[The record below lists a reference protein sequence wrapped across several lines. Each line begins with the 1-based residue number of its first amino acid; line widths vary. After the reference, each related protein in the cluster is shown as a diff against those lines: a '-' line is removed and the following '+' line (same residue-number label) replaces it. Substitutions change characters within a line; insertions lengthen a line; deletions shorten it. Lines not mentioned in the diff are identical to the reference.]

1 MPSQPPAQR
10 YLFSYGTLINQ
21 ESLESTIPKRM
32 YTRIPARINGFQTG
46 WTARAEYTGLTAL
59 GCKQSAGETAF
70 GVLIPV
76 EKSDLKA
83 LDERET
89 QSIYQRVQISPKSA
103 EAFSQHPQNQV
114 SIESYVVHKAQK
126 PDKLAPI
133 AQSYLDVVIGGCLSI
148 DTDFAESFIRNVT
161 GWNHP
166 WVNDRTEPRYIRAQR
181 NPSLERKV
189 DQLLERLVPE
199 AFGARYRG

>member
-1 MPSQPPAQR
+1 MPGKPPAQR

-21 ESLESTIPKRM
+21 ESLGSTIPGRLR
-32 YTRIPARINGFQTG
+32 TRIPARVNGFQAG
-46 WTARAEYTGLTAL
+46 WTARAEYTALTAL
-59 GCKQSAGETAF
+59 GCRQAAGSNTI

-76 EKSDLKA
+76 EELELEV

-89 QSIYQRVQISPKSA
+89 RSIYKRISIPIRSA
-103 EAFSQHPQNQV
+103 EVLSPYPQNPS
-114 SIESYVVHKAQK
+114 SIESYVVHEAEK

-133 AQSYLDVVIGGCLSI
+133 AQSYLDVVLGGCLSI
-148 DTDFAESFIRNVT
+148 GNDFAESFISNVT

-166 WVNDRTEPRYIRAQR
+166 WVNDRNEPRYIRAQR
-181 NPSLERKV
+181 NPSLEKRI

-199 AFGARYRG
+199 AFDARYRD